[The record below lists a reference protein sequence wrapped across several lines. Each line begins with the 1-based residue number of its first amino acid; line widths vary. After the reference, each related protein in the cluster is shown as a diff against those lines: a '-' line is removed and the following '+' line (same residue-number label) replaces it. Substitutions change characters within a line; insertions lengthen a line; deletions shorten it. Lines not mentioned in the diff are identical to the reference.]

1 MYLTRESLKYP
12 IPAPIL
18 LFLLTP
24 PPPPLFF
31 PRKNNLPT
39 FRNESRCRMKYDD
52 RAISMKRD
60 IYIYKNDSKFWGANL
75 VTR

>member
-12 IPAPIL
+12 IPTPIL
-18 LFLLTP
+18 LFLLTL
-24 PPPPLFF
+24 PPLPLLF
-31 PRKNNLPT
+31 PRKNNLPM
-39 FRNESRCRMKYDD
+39 FRNENRCRMKYDD

-60 IYIYKNDSKFWGANL
+60 IYIYKNNSKFRRANL